1 MDYDMFDIEQELN
14 KIKLEFNKKSNK
26 IAELVKSN
34 LRTKKIT
41 EDYSYRIDRDTFTKC
56 INSITAI
63 NKWMD
68 DCCDL
73 GINLDN
79 NDIVVEIQTCLV
91 DLLCKCCND
100 DSDNIPAICYF
111 LYDLQGGECWNSDA
125 FWYNGE
131 EVDLSSV
138 DKLWEYLYNHPMKG
152 EKIDD

>member
-1 MDYDMFDIEQELN
+1 MDYDMFDIERELN
-14 KIKLEFNKKSNK
+14 KLKLEFNKKSNK

-34 LRTKKIT
+34 LQNKNIT
-41 EDYSYRIDRDTFTKC
+41 EDYSYRIDKDTFTKC

-68 DCCDL
+68 NCYDL
-73 GINLDN
+73 GINLDD

-100 DSDNIPAICYF
+100 DNDIPAICYF
-111 LYDLQGGECWNSDA
+111 LYDLQGGECWNADA
-125 FWYNGE
+125 FWYDGE